1 MPVERLAKSLI
12 ALSRDGVFTRESLER
27 MSGLGGSILD
37 SFLNELIN
45 DGVITRVGEGY
56 RVNMR
61 PHALI
66 KYFMSKG
73 LSVDLEEISGFLPW
87 DEFEALIRLI
97 FEEWGFRVVSRLR
110 VPVVGT
116 RVEFD
121 VIAYKE
127 PRVLLIEAK
136 RWRRVSS
143 SLSVIVK
150 RHLEK
155 VELVS
160 REPEVLMNRLGV
172 DWGEALLIPVVV
184 TWHRAYTEILN
195 GVPVVSIYQVNSFIM
210 ELDAIIDYVRV
221 FRVSWRGL

>member
-1 MPVERLAKSLI
+1 MIVERLAKSLMV
-12 ALSRDGVFTRESLER
+12 LSKDGVFTRESLER
-27 MSGLGGSILD
+27 LSGLGGSIVE
-37 SFLNELIN
+37 SFLNELLS
-45 DGVITRVGEGY
+45 DGAITRVGEGY

-66 KYFMSKG
+66 RYFMNKG
-73 LSVDLEEISGFLPW
+73 LSVDLEEISDFLPW

-121 VIAYKE
+121 VIAYRE

-136 RWRRVSS
+136 RWRRVSG
-143 SLSVIVK
+143 SLSAIVK

-172 DWGEALLIPVVV
+172 RWGEALLIPVVI
-184 TWHRAYTEILN
+184 TWHKAGTSMLE
-195 GVPVVSIYQVNSFIM
+195 GVPIVSIYQVNSFIM
-210 ELDAIIDYVRV
+210 ELDGIVDYVRA
-221 FRVSWRGL
+221 FRVSWRHL

>member
-1 MPVERLAKSLI
+1 MIVERLAKSLMV
-12 ALSRDGVFTRESLER
+12 LSKDGVFTRESLER
-27 MSGLGGSILD
+27 LSGLGGSIVE
-37 SFLNELIN
+37 SFLNELLS
-45 DGVITRVGEGY
+45 DGAITRVGEGY

-66 KYFMSKG
+66 RYFMNKG

-97 FEEWGFRVVSRLR
+97 FEEWGFSVVSRLR

-121 VIAYKE
+121 VIAYRE

-136 RWRRVSS
+136 RWRRVSG
-143 SLSVIVK
+143 SLSAIVK

-172 DWGEALLIPVVV
+172 RWGEALLIPVVI
-184 TWHRAYTEILN
+184 TWHKAGMSMLE
-195 GVPVVSIYQVNSFIM
+195 GVPIVSIYQVNSFIM
-210 ELDAIIDYVRV
+210 ELDGIVDYVRA
-221 FRVSWRGL
+221 FRVSWRHL